1 MTGPG
6 AAPPEAITL
15 VFRPLHKRA
24 FGMAIGIMAAMLVFL
39 VTSVHLLRQ
48 PEPAIPL
55 GLLAEYFAGYTVS
68 WPGALIGAGWAGF
81 TGFMLG
87 WFLAFCRNF
96 LLALMILVMRSR
108 AELAQTRDLLDH
120 I

>member
-1 MTGPG
+1 
-6 AAPPEAITL
+6 
-15 VFRPLHKRA
+15 
-24 FGMAIGIMAAMLVFL
+24 MAIGITAGLVVFL
-39 VTSVHLLRQ
+39 VTAIHLLRE

-55 GLLAEYFAGYTVS
+55 GLLAQYFTGYTVS
-68 WPGALIGAGWAGF
+68 WPGALIGAAWAGF